1 MSKQYHGHN
10 LITLIWRV
18 LPNDSIIHLID
29 FSSFCFLIHKCSTD
43 MKIKPLAKNRKAR
56 FEYDIQKTF
65 EAGIVLKGTEVKSIR
80 SGQINLAESYCR
92 VDEKMQVYLLN
103 AHISHY
109 DYGNR
114 NNHEPLR
121 PRRLL
126 LHRSEIRRLYG
137 QLKEQGLTLIP
148 LKIYL
153 KDGLIK
159 LELAIGRGKKIHDK
173 RQNMKKREAQR
184 DVARALSE
192 RS

>member
-1 MSKQYHGHN
+1 
-10 LITLIWRV
+10 
-18 LPNDSIIHLID
+18 
-29 FSSFCFLIHKCSTD
+29 
-43 MKIKPLAKNRKAR
+43 
-56 FEYDIQKTF
+56 
-65 EAGIVLKGTEVKSIR
+65 
-80 SGQINLAESYCR
+80 
-92 VDEKMQVYLLN
+92 MQVYLLN
-103 AHISHY
+103 SHISHY

-184 DVARALSE
+184 DVARALSDH
-192 RS
+192 S